1 MGPRRR
7 RIVWSEGAVRE
18 LDEATEY
25 VAADSPQNAARLL
38 ERVLH
43 AADSLADLSEPGRV
57 LPELREPLV
66 RELQVN
72 PYRLI
77 YSMGESEVVIL
88 AVLHQ
93 RRDFERWGRI
103 EVEP

>member
-7 RIVWSEGAVRE
+7 RIVWSEGAIRE

-25 VAADSPQNAARLL
+25 VAADSPQNAVRLL

-43 AADSLADLSEPGRV
+43 AAASLAELSERGRV

-66 RELQVN
+66 REDRGRAVAGH
-72 PYRLI
+72 RLM
-77 YSMGESEVVIL
+77 SGGGGHL
-88 AVLHQ
+88 P
-93 RRDFERWGRI
+93 R
-103 EVEP
+103 